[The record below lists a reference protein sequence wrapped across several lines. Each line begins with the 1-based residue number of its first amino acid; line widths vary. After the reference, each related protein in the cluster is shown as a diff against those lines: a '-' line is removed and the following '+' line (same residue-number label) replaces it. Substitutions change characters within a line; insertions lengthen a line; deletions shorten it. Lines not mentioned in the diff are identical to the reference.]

1 MFNWYFLFFK
11 YVLMID
17 KYGRVKGLSQ
27 GCLIVEKATFS
38 SLKLK
43 NYLKDKVTQEQA
55 FQFMT
60 KSVQWI
66 LFSVEYMMYAYIQ
79 LIIKGDILL
88 EKK

>member
-1 MFNWYFLFFK
+1 
-11 YVLMID
+11 MID
-17 KYGRVKGLSQ
+17 KYSRVKGLSQ
-27 GCLIVEKATFS
+27 GCIIVEKATSS

-66 LFSVEYMMYAYIQ
+66 LFSAEYMMYAYIQ